1 MDNIVKIYT
10 SIGCKPC
17 KMVKNFLLEKGI
29 EFTEYNIS
37 KDQDSLEYLLK
48 RGFMATPVTFL
59 RDEFVVGYNI
69 SKLESMLSHI
79 N

>member
-17 KMVKNFLLEKGI
+17 EMVKNFLLEKGI
-29 EFTEYNIS
+29 RFTEYNIS

-48 RGFMATPVTFL
+48 RGFMTTPVTFL
-59 RDEFVVGYNI
+59 GDEFVVGYNT
-69 SKLESMLSHI
+69 SKLESMLSNI